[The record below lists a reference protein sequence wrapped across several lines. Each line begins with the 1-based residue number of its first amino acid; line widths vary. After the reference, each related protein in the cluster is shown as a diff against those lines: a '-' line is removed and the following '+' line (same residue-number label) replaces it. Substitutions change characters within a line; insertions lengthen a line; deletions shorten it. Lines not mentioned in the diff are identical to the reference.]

1 MARQNRLRGIGFVIC
16 FALKA
21 DQTVEALETLMVVE
35 NLPKLSGI
43 IPAGE
48 HDCVVPGWRVLES
61 FSRSPLSG
69 TSATSCKSPRFESR
83 LQIQKRKQPQG
94 SLPLFVPR
102 TRLELTHHC
111 WNLDLNQARLPIPP
125 SGLCKRCNRANIDRR
140 WH

>member
-83 LQIQKRKQPQG
+83 CKAQNETRRSATTPSLKTLHRSIFPAMPSLVSSLAFHIHKQKTG
-94 SLPLFVPR
+94 
-102 TRLELTHHC
+102 HY
-111 WNLDLNQARLPIPP
+111 
-125 SGLCKRCNRANIDRR
+125 
-140 WH
+140 